1 MIEEKV
7 LVRRICAGKTELQA
21 GLLGLNSKSLESG
34 AVAAGPAFA
43 WGAWGDGEE
52 CPELW
57 LRWPL
62 AVGLSDL

>member
-52 CPELW
+52 CPEL
-57 LRWPL
+57 
-62 AVGLSDL
+62 